1 MSISFLFPI
10 FRWITKKN
18 IYYIILPI
26 GFSIF
31 ALTSNIGIKDLLVDT
46 IMPLSAIS
54 LFAIGY
60 FYKEEDKRCAICAMP
75 LLIFLLQVKNS
86 GMFFVILYLLYK
98 IIGNFKFYLKSKDN
112 RRSFFLLDIVLPF
125 FSFLIWHTHVKMVFP
140 VGETSKHAMSIENYK
155 EIFGQKTTSD
165 IIDILHNMIDTI
177 FNFYNVEFI
186 LMILI
191 SAFLI
196 ISLLI
201 KIKDKKQVKKTIRVL
216 FANWLI
222 FLIYIALVF
231 AMYVFSMPEAEAE
244 TLGSLDRYLM
254 TCLIF
259 IYGISVIFFLKNF
272 ESEKIKEKVIAV
284 LLCIALSIIPF
295 IDIKN
300 SSIRYKSNIKDL
312 FVKEKNFEDT
322 ERGKFIKMIKDNNIK
337 QGKSYLIYSKKND
350 YGYIYY
356 LSRYEFWSNNVITIT
371 DLNKKEKALNQNV
384 DYLIIWTSDETSD
397 KFLKEN
403 SMEDLCGKEGVVIN
417 FHK

>member
-1 MSISFLFPI
+1 M
-10 FRWITKKN
+10 
-18 IYYIILPI
+18 
-26 GFSIF
+26 
-31 ALTSNIGIKDLLVDT
+31 
-46 IMPLSAIS
+46 
-54 LFAIGY
+54 
-60 FYKEEDKRCAICAMP
+60 
-75 LLIFLLQVKNS
+75 
-86 GMFFVILYLLYK
+86 
-98 IIGNFKFYLKSKDN
+98 
-112 RRSFFLLDIVLPF
+112 
-125 FSFLIWHTHVKMVFP
+125 
-140 VGETSKHAMSIENYK
+140 
-155 EIFGQKTTSD
+155 
-165 IIDILHNMIDTI
+165 
-177 FNFYNVEFI
+177 
-186 LMILI
+186 
-191 SAFLI
+191 
-196 ISLLI
+196 
-201 KIKDKKQVKKTIRVL
+201 
-216 FANWLI
+216 
-222 FLIYIALVF
+222 
-231 AMYVFSMPEAEAE
+231 
-244 TLGSLDRYLM
+244 
-254 TCLIF
+254 
-259 IYGISVIFFLKNF
+259 KNF